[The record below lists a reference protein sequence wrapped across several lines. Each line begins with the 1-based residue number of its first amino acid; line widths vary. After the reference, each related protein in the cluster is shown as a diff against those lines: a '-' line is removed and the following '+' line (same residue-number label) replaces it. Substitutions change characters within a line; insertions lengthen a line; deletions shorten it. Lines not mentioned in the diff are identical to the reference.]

1 MSLDKGDYPENSQVT
16 FFPNSVLSF
25 EPLVCLDLVL
35 ERWQSFLFQFFFF
48 FFFLI
53 APDARFLSR
62 TMIQQHVCQQ
72 NDRGGEGVKL
82 RDLFRSLSPKAK
94 SMKNTPE
101 TVAKP
106 KLEICIQDV
115 T

>member
-25 EPLVCLDLVL
+25 ELLVCLDLVL
-35 ERWQSFLFQFFFF
+35 ERWQSFLFQVVVVVF

-82 RDLFRSLSPKAK
+82 RDLF
-94 SMKNTPE
+94 
-101 TVAKP
+101 
-106 KLEICIQDV
+106 
-115 T
+115 